1 MNTENFDNKINSLLK
16 KYVFSEA
23 GNTSDPEI
31 AKMAEEIK
39 RKKQQEL
46 ADPKKQQELKS
57 KLASVVN
64 GDADKKPSTQ
74 TGKLST

>member
-16 KYVFSEA
+16 KYVFSES

-31 AKMAEEIK
+31 TKMAEEIK
-39 RKKQQEL
+39 RKRQQDL
-46 ADPKKQQELKS
+46 ANPQNQEKLKS

-64 GDADKKPSTQ
+64 GDADEKPSTQ